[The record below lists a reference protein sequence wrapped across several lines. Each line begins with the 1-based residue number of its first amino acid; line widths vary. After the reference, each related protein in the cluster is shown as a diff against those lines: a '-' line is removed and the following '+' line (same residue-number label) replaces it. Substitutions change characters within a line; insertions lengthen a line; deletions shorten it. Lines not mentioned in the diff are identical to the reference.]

1 MPSLDLALKCKV
13 LGKLEYFDLHKILL
27 FKEHMWSQL

>member
-13 LGKLEYFDLHKILL
+13 LGKLEYFDLL